1 MRRQGSKPDRVVS
14 QASPSPPGALIAP
27 PGSLPLAG
35 CPAARVPGRGLQN
48 SCEARRRCARL
59 PPGLCPRLGPS
70 PPGRSPRRRR
80 RGGQSRLG
88 GGCQAGPGSGESW
101 PPAWPAPAAW
111 EPGLVSRGHL
121 EKKRTPG
128 KSRFRRGQ
136 QEKRSCFYTS
146 QPKVFTDFYKFLIFR
161 EGFCFPEPSDTC
173 HHSSSA
179 SVKSAP
185 LDYITC

>member
-1 MRRQGSKPDRVVS
+1 MRPPSARPLPASRTLAAREEPS
-14 QASPSPPGALIAP
+14 QEEEGRTEPARRGLPGR
-27 PGSLPLAG
+27 PGQRGKLAACLAG
-35 CPAARVPGRGLQN
+35 TRRLGART
-48 SCEARRRCARL
+48 RL
-59 PPGLCPRLGPS
+59 PRPED
-70 PPGRSPRRRR
+70 
-80 RGGQSRLG
+80 
-88 GGCQAGPGSGESW
+88 GSEF
-101 PPAWPAPAAW
+101 
-111 EPGLVSRGHL
+111 VHL

>member
-111 EPGLVSRGHL
+111 EPGLVSRGPRTALNSSTWRRNAHL
-121 EKKRTPG
+121 ANHGSEEA
-128 KSRFRRGQ
+128 SRKNGAVFIQ
-136 QEKRSCFYTS
+136 VNPRSLQIFINFSYS
-146 QPKVFTDFYKFLIFR
+146 GRDFA
-161 EGFCFPEPSDTC
+161 FPNRVT
-173 HHSSSA
+173 H
-179 SVKSAP
+179 V
-185 LDYITC
+185 ITAVLLQ